1 MASNIIDLNNGTL
14 KVSKA
19 YLMDRYMKGAIIPQ
33 DLFWECIDKVGYII
47 LPKYR
52 LEEMENNRI
61 ARIEKDKQLANC
73 AELNNKGIA
82 YEKSGNI
89 DAAIRVYEQNIA
101 SNSPYPATHSFER
114 LMILYRKRSDYINE
128 IRVIKKAIRIFPNE
142 VKFQERLKKAEFLNN
157 KRKSITCSLSN
168 TETKSKDKYNSD
180 YWL

>member
-1 MASNIIDLNNGTL
+1 MASNIIDLNNGTV

-61 ARIEKDKQLANC
+61 ARIEKDKRLADC
-73 AELNNKGIA
+73 AKLNNQGIA

-89 DAAIRVYEQNIA
+89 DAAIRVYEQNIS
-101 SNSPYPATHSFER
+101 SNSPYPATHSFDR
-114 LMILYRKRSDYINE
+114 LMILYRKQKDYRNE
-128 IRVIKKAIRIFPNE
+128 IRIIEKAIKTFPSMD
-142 VKFQERLKKAEFLNN
+142 KYKERLIKANKFLDKK
-157 KRKSITCSLSN
+157 
-168 TETKSKDKYNSD
+168 
-180 YWL
+180 